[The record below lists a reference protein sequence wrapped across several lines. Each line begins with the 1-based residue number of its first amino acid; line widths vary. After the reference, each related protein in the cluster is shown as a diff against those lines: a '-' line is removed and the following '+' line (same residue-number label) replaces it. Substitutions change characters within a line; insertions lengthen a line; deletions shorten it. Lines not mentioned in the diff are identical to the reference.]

1 MLDKREIFAIHQY
14 ADQGYSKARISRL
27 LHLDKKTVAKYL
39 ADPEPKRKKV
49 HRRSLLDPFRAE
61 IKEMLSRDD
70 RASAAVILQRI
81 QDKGF
86 TGKITIVRDYLASVR
101 PKARRAFI
109 RFESAP
115 GEQCQVDWGH
125 FGVIGYG
132 NTARKLYCLA
142 VTECHSRMLYLEF
155 GHSQSQQALHRGLW
169 NAFVFLG
176 GTTRELV
183 HDNMLTAV
191 IERDGSLVRYNTA
204 FLDFLRR
211 LKISPRACN
220 RAAPQEKGKVEKG
233 VIHYIRHNFWPLRTF
248 TDLDDLQRQADIWR
262 DNVAN
267 VRIHATTG
275 EKPAERFQPA
285 AMRPIDSAVDLD
297 LRDRATAKV
306 HVDFSVRFD
315 GNTYTVPP
323 WAVGRQV
330 VIAADHRQVTIY
342 YKTRI
347 IAVHQRSWQRKQRI
361 ESPHHRQAALK
372 GLRRQWASAEVAA
385 FASLGEEAR
394 EYLEVIARA
403 DIPLLKDTKRALALM
418 DRYGP
423 DALLVA
429 IRLALSHRALGASY
443 LENILR
449 QNAKPATTHLPVH
462 LDDERLNRIRIEQPV
477 LADYDSFVIARKKG
491 GTHDPSR

>member
-1 MLDKREIFAIHQY
+1 MLDKRAIFAIHHY
-14 ADQGYSKARISRL
+14 ANQGYTKARIANL
-27 LHLDKKTVAKYL
+27 LNLDKKTISKYL
-39 ADPEPKRKKV
+39 ANPEPERKKV
-49 HRRSLLDPFRAE
+49 QRPSLLDPFRAE
-61 IKEMLSRDD
+61 IGELLNRDPQ
-70 RASAAVILQRI
+70 ASAAVILQRLHA
-81 QDKGF
+81 KGF
-86 TGKITIVRDYLASVR
+86 TGKITIVRDYLATVR

-109 RFESAP
+109 RFESEP

-125 FGVIGYG
+125 FGTIDYG

-142 VTECHSRMLYLEF
+142 LTESHSRMLYLEF

-169 NAFVFLG
+169 NGFTFFG

-191 IERDGSLVRYNTA
+191 IERDGLLVRYNTA

-220 RAAPQEKGKVEKG
+220 RAAPHEKGKVEKG

-248 TDLDDLQRQADIWR
+248 ADLDDLQRQADLWR
-262 DNVAN
+262 DTVAN

-275 EKPAERFQPA
+275 EKPVLRFQA
-285 AMRPIDSAVDLD
+285 KALTPIDPAVDLD
-297 LRDRATAKV
+297 WRDRATAKV
-306 HVDFSVRFD
+306 HADFSVRFD
-315 GNTYTVPP
+315 GNAYTVPP

-385 FASLGEEAR
+385 FASLGEDAR
-394 EYLEVIARA
+394 EYLEAIAQA
-403 DIPLLKDTKRALALM
+403 DIPLLKDTRRALALI

-423 DALLVA
+423 NAMLAA
-429 IRLALSHRALGASY
+429 IRQALSHRALGASY

-449 QNAKPATTHLPVH
+449 QNAKPTASHPPVQ
-462 LDDERLNRIRIEQPV
+462 LNNERLNRIRIEQPV
-477 LADYDSFVIARKKG
+477 LAEYDTFVLAKKKAR
-491 GTHDPSR
+491 